1 MVHLDEIKKRL
12 FSFDKNTF
20 PAGKMVAAVAILGKT
35 LWIGNNNYKSH
46 PSMIKKFRNGSENSC
61 CHAEVA
67 AIAKVPRQ
75 SRHKVEL
82 YVVRFTRDG
91 NVSMAKPCNLCQN
104 FLKENKINLHN
115 VYYSDWEWNGHW
127 KRLKEIN

>member
-46 PSMIKKFRNGSENSC
+46 PSMIKKFLNYN
-61 CHAEVA
+61 
-67 AIAKVPRQ
+67 
-75 SRHKVEL
+75 
-82 YVVRFTRDG
+82 
-91 NVSMAKPCNLCQN
+91 
-104 FLKENKINLHN
+104 
-115 VYYSDWEWNGHW
+115 
-127 KRLKEIN
+127 